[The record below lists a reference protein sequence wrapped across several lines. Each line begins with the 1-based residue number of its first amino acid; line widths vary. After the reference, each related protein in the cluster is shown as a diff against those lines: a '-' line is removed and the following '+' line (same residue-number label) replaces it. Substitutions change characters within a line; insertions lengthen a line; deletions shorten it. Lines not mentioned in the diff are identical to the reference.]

1 MVKIAV
7 YDQQADAVN
16 SILYTLRARYGY
28 QIAVRG
34 YTDLE
39 EFREGLLLHWPPD
52 IAVLNITGNTDECI
66 RAAKKVQETYEKLQ
80 YIFLTDS
87 YHELEKV
94 FQVNTAA
101 CLKQP
106 FQPEKVTGV
115 LERLM
120 SRMKEK
126 YRESLLVKNQSGI
139 EIIPCEDIQSI
150 ESCRHTV
157 TIHGRENQWKCYG
170 KLDELKERL
179 PWYFLRCHQSWIVNM
194 EKLKEVQTSYIEMEN
209 ADKIPVS
216 RNRLKLV
223 KKFMEENFDNK
234 I

>member
-16 SILYTLRARYGY
+16 RILYTLRLRYGY

-39 EFREGLLLHWPPD
+39 EFRVGLLLHWPPD
-52 IAVLNITGNTDECI
+52 IAVLNITGNMDECI
-66 RAAKKVQETYEKLQ
+66 RAAKQIQETYEKIQ
-80 YIFLTDS
+80 YIFLMDFN
-87 YHELEKV
+87 HELGKV

-106 FQPEKVTGV
+106 FQPAKVAGV

-120 SRMKEK
+120 SRTKEK

-139 EIIPCEDIQSI
+139 EIIPCEEIQNI
-150 ESCRHTV
+150 ASCRHTI
-157 TIHGRENQWKCYG
+157 TIYGRESIWKCYG

-194 EKLKEVQTSYIEMEN
+194 EKMKELQTSYIEMEN
-209 ADKIPVS
+209 ADKVPVS

-223 KKFMEENFDNK
+223 KKFMEDNFDSK